1 MERIFRATE
10 FRTEGRRLS
19 GVVIRY
25 GDTSPT
31 HRERFSPG
39 ALRFDSVPLNY
50 RHNQLC
56 AVGWH
61 PNGGVELRDSSEA
74 LTMTAELPPLPAA
87 DRALRE
93 VRGGR
98 LGGLSVEF
106 HCELDRQE
114 SGIRII
120 EKARLVGVGLV
131 ESPSY
136 PQSKVETR
144 GPDPDRERQFW
155 HNQRRAVSGKMP
167 LGATSDCRCM
177 GKDCSRVKFLPG
189 AFDRTIAEAES
200 GERDISAQTGSNN
213 APEILG
219 STRRGTL
226 RLVATDYGGLAFAI
240 AAGTG
245 APALASLVRS
255 AKAAPPLARP
265 IIDLEL
271 SKFEDAIIDG
281 EMVRVFSEVYL
292 RSLLIKWADA
302 QGWPDVVIDEF
313 VEAGVDEFVRRE
325 KRANWWL

>member
-1 MERIFRATE
+1 M
-10 FRTEGRRLS
+10 S

-39 ALRFDSVPLNY
+39 ALQFDSVPLNY
-50 RHNQLC
+50 RHNQLVC
-56 AVGWH
+56 VGWH
-61 PNGGVELRDSSEA
+61 PGGGVQLQDSPEV
-74 LTMTAELPPLPAA
+74 LTMIAELPPIPAS

-93 VRGGR
+93 VREGK

-106 HCELDRQE
+106 HCEHDRQE
-114 SGIRII
+114 DGIRII

-136 PQSKVETR
+136 PESKVETR

-167 LGATSDCRCM
+167 LDAIVDCRCQ
-177 GKDCSRVKFLPG
+177 GKDCSQVKFLPG
-189 AFDRTIAEAES
+189 SFDKSIAEAES
-200 GERDISAQTGSNN
+200 GVRDISVTTGSNN

-219 STRRGTL
+219 STRRGTF
-226 RLVATDYGGLAFAI
+226 RLMATDDGGLAFAI

-245 APALASLVRS
+245 APALASLIQS

-265 IIDLEL
+265 IIELEL
-271 SKFEDAIIDG
+271 SKFEDEIIDG

-313 VEAGVDEFVRRE
+313 VEAGVDEFARRE